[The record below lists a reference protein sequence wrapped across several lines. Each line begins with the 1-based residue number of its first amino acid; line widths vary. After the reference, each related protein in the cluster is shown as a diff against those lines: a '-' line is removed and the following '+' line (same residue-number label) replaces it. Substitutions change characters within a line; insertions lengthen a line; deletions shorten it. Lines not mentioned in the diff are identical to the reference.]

1 MIGSMGNF
9 NKEKGDLMMPS
20 IDESIRKIDNV
31 ICRHLDEI
39 ENNSR
44 GAISQ
49 DILEQLTKFV
59 NHVMLKFYANGKE
72 IAITAD
78 NIAKAKEFSQINS
91 NLYTLYKFH
100 NYLEVVTTQY
110 TLDEDGSERLMLK
123 YYQYLLEAKN
133 LLKYYY
139 GIDVLHNIDKF
150 PLHLDDALQQY
161 YKKISDKIEL
171 YPAVLHSD
179 SKDKYYIQ
187 KIKPLFVN
195 RKIYYEITFTPI
207 DDRKNKSKSNRVI
220 AFTKLPIKSNYASKF
235 HLIHETIDILGKK
248 MPIIII
254 DGWEVSIR
262 DCEFQNFISLIEG
275 DKKRVTYPEQR
286 LICEFLTKTKY
297 TLTALMDFP
306 DKAYDRITLEWK
318 SNLKTVVFIP
328 VLDHCRDIIQNCR
341 NGQNILRYL
350 LYNMNN
356 VIIKNQYS
364 PGYYSHY
371 YEEFKN
377 AGNSKLSYLY
387 LSNGC
392 RQFDILPFNRSPIG
406 HNPKLGT
413 IFECIPS
420 KDKRPELFARF
431 IRNNTEGKGQLFTAT
446 DKLRAF
452 PDYQTLI
459 DTYNNSLWHGHRP
472 ASDLMLE
479 HNQVF
484 INDYKLDT
492 CKVIEKLQE
501 LAESGID
508 NYKDDVELWLIF
520 NDYEIDS
527 NEKKDIISRIFSESK
542 VGIIYGSAGVGK
554 STLINHVSH
563 YLNGESKLYLTQ
575 TNPAKENLMRKI
587 DASNTTFATI
597 ENFKQKGSP
606 FTKYKLLVIDE
617 CSTVSNKDMVEVLEK
632 VNFEMLLLVGDTY
645 QIDAIKFGNWFSV
658 LKSFLP
664 SSAVFELT
672 QPHRTKDERL
682 LELWDK
688 VRNMEDTA
696 KEVIERESYSLKV
709 DESLLS
715 SLNPGEAIL
724 CLNYDGLYGINNIN
738 RFLQE
743 NNPNPAITWDV
754 QQYKVGDPILFVNS
768 DRFRPVIYNNMKGI
782 IRGVKII
789 DKDTIEERIQFDVEI
804 PKLIFQHD
812 ISRIDLELL
821 YNDEIEEKSV
831 VRFCVH
837 KLKNADEDGESSIT
851 VVPFQVAY
859 AVSIHK
865 AQGLEYDSVKIVIT
879 DEVEELVTHNIF
891 YTAITRARNKLK
903 IYWTPEVE
911 EKVINR
917 IRPRDVSKDVEL
929 LKNYIADN
937 KYSYSFD
944 SSLNTRRSENAYQL

>member
-1 MIGSMGNF
+1 
-9 NKEKGDLMMPS
+9 MPS
-20 IDESIRKIDNV
+20 IDESIKKIDSV

-59 NHVMLKFYANGKE
+59 NHIMLKFYANGRE
-72 IAITAD
+72 IPITTE
-78 NIAKAKEFSQINS
+78 NIAKATEFAQVNS
-91 NLYTLYKFH
+91 ELYTLYKFH

-133 LLKYYY
+133 LIWHYY
-139 GIDVLHNIDKF
+139 GIEVLHNIDKF
-150 PLHLDDALQQY
+150 PLHLDDTLQEY
-161 YKKISDKIEL
+161 YKKISEKIERH
-171 YPAVLHSD
+171 PAEFHTD

-235 HLIHETIDILGKK
+235 HLVHETIEILGKT

-262 DCEFQNFISLIEG
+262 DCEFQNFILLIKGE
-275 DKKRVTYPEQR
+275 KKRVPYQEQR
-286 LICEFLTKTKY
+286 LICEFLTRTKY
-297 TLTALMDFP
+297 TLTTLMDFP
-306 DKAYDRITLEWK
+306 DRAYDKITLEWK
-318 SNLKTVVFIP
+318 NSLKSTVFIP
-328 VLDHCRDIIQNCR
+328 ILDYCRDLIRKGR
-341 NGQNILRYL
+341 NGQNVLRYL

-356 VIIKNQYS
+356 VIIKSQYS
-364 PGYYSHY
+364 SGYYSKY
-371 YEEFKN
+371 YEKWIN
-377 AGNSKLSYLY
+377 AGNNYLSGLY

-392 RQFDILPFNRSPIG
+392 RQFDTLPFNRSPIG
-406 HNPKLGT
+406 HNPKLGAL
-413 IFECIPS
+413 FDCIPC
-420 KDKRPELFARF
+420 KGKRPELFARF
-431 IRNNTEGKGQLFTAT
+431 IRNNTEGKGHLFT
-446 DKLRAF
+446 DIDELNNF
-452 PDYQTLI
+452 PDYHRLI
-459 DTYNNSLWHGHRP
+459 ESYNNSLWSGHRP

-492 CKVIEKLQE
+492 CKIIKKLQE
-501 LAESGID
+501 LAKSGVEDYSGDVEHWLIFD
-508 NYKDDVELWLIF
+508 NYK
-520 NDYEIDS
+520 IDCE
-527 NEKKDIISRIFSESK
+527 EKKAIITRIFSKSQ
-542 VGIIYGSAGVGK
+542 VGVIYGSAGVGK

-563 YLNGESKLYLTQ
+563 FLNEEDKLYLTQ

-587 DASNTTFATI
+587 DAENTTFSTI
-597 ENFKQKGSP
+597 ESFKHQGSP
-606 FTKYKLLVIDE
+606 FAKYKLLVIDE
-617 CSTVSNKDMVEVLEK
+617 CSTVSNKDMVEVLQIA
-632 VNFEMLLLVGDTY
+632 NFEMLLLVGDPY
-645 QIDAIKFGNWFSV
+645 QIDAIQFGNWFSV

-664 SSAVFELT
+664 ASAVFELT
-672 QPHRTKDERL
+672 HPHRTKDEQL

-709 DESLLS
+709 DETLLS
-715 SLNPGEAIL
+715 PLEPGEAIL

-743 NNPNPAITWDV
+743 INPNPAVQWDI
-754 QQYKVGDPILFVNS
+754 QQYKIGDPILFLDS
-768 DRFRPVIYNNMKGI
+768 DRFRPVIHNNMKGI
-782 IRGVKII
+782 IQGVEII
-789 DKDTIEERIQFDVEI
+789 DAGTTEERIQFDVEI
-804 PKLIFQHD
+804 PKLVFEHD
-812 ISRIDLELL
+812 VLDLELQL
-821 YNDEIEEKSV
+821 LENSEEEKKSLI
-831 VRFCVH
+831 RFYVH
-837 KLKNADEDGESSIT
+837 KLKSADEDGEDSRT

-891 YTAITRARNKLK
+891 YTAITRARKKLR

-911 EKVINR
+911 EKVIKR
-917 IRPRDVSKDVEL
+917 IKPRDISKDVEI
-929 LKNYIADN
+929 LKTYLI
-937 KYSYSFD
+937 
-944 SSLNTRRSENAYQL
+944 

>member
-1 MIGSMGNF
+1 
-9 NKEKGDLMMPS
+9 MPS
-20 IDESIRKIDNV
+20 IDESIKKIDSV

-49 DILEQLTKFV
+49 DILEQLTKFI
-59 NHVMLKFYANGKE
+59 NHIMLKFYANGRE
-72 IAITAD
+72 IPITTE
-78 NIAKAKEFSQINS
+78 NIAKSTEFAQVNS
-91 NLYTLYKFH
+91 ELYTLYKFH

-133 LLKYYY
+133 LIRHYY
-139 GIDVLHNIDKF
+139 GIEVLRNIDKF
-150 PLHLDDALQQY
+150 PLHLDDTLQEY
-161 YKKISDKIEL
+161 YKKISEKIERH
-171 YPAVLHSD
+171 PAEFHTD

-235 HLIHETIDILGKK
+235 HLVHETIEILGKT

-262 DCEFQNFISLIEG
+262 DCEFQNFILLIKGE
-275 DKKRVTYPEQR
+275 KKRVPYPEQR
-286 LICEFLTKTKY
+286 LICEFLTRTKY
-297 TLTALMDFP
+297 TLTDLMDFP
-306 DKAYDRITLEWK
+306 DRAYDKITLEWK
-318 SNLKTVVFIP
+318 NSLKSTVFISI
-328 VLDHCRDIIQNCR
+328 LYYCRDLIRKGR
-341 NGQNILRYL
+341 NGQNVLRYL
-350 LYNMNN
+350 FYNMNN
-356 VIIKNQYS
+356 VIIKSQYS
-364 PGYYSHY
+364 SGYYSKY
-371 YEEFKN
+371 YEKWIN
-377 AGNSKLSYLY
+377 AGNNYLSGLY

-392 RQFDILPFNRSPIG
+392 RQFDTLPFNRSPIG
-406 HNPKLGT
+406 HNPKLGAL
-413 IFECIPS
+413 FDCIPC
-420 KDKRPELFARF
+420 KGKRPELFARF
-431 IRNNTEGKGQLFTAT
+431 IRNNTEGKGHLFT
-446 DKLRAF
+446 DIDELNNF
-452 PDYQTLI
+452 PDYQRLI
-459 DTYNNSLWHGHRP
+459 ESYNNSLWSGHRP

-492 CKVIEKLQE
+492 CKIIKKLQE
-501 LAESGID
+501 LAKSGVEDYSGDVEHWLIFD
-508 NYKDDVELWLIF
+508 NYK
-520 NDYEIDS
+520 IDCE
-527 NEKKDIISRIFSESK
+527 EKKAIITRIFSKSQ
-542 VGIIYGSAGVGK
+542 VGVIYGSAGVGK

-563 YLNGESKLYLTQ
+563 FLNEEDKLFLTQ

-587 DASNTTFATI
+587 DAENTTFSTI
-597 ENFKQKGSP
+597 ERFKHQGSP

-617 CSTVSNKDMVEVLEK
+617 CSTVSNKDMVEVLQIA
-632 VNFEMLLLVGDTY
+632 NFEMLLLVGDPY
-645 QIDAIKFGNWFSV
+645 QIDAIQFGNWFSV

-664 SSAVFELT
+664 ACAVFELT
-672 QPHRTKDERL
+672 HPHRTKDKRL

-709 DESLLS
+709 DETLLS
-715 SLNPGEAIL
+715 PLEPGEAIL

-743 NNPNPAITWDV
+743 INHNPAVQWDI
-754 QQYKVGDPILFVNS
+754 QQYKNGDPILFLDS
-768 DRFRPVIYNNMKGI
+768 DRFRPVIHNNMKGI
-782 IRGVKII
+782 IQGVKII
-789 DKDTIEERIQFDVEI
+789 DAGTTEERIQFDVEI
-804 PKLIFQHD
+804 PKLVFEHD
-812 ISRIDLELL
+812 ILDLELEL
-821 YNDEIEEKSV
+821 LENSEEEKKSLI
-831 VRFCVH
+831 RFYVH
-837 KLKNADEDGESSIT
+837 KLKSADEDGEDSRT

-891 YTAITRARNKLK
+891 YTAITRARKKLR

-911 EKVINR
+911 EKVFKR
-917 IRPRDVSKDVEL
+917 IKPRDISKDVEI
-929 LKNYIADN
+929 LKTYLI
-937 KYSYSFD
+937 
-944 SSLNTRRSENAYQL
+944 

>member
-1 MIGSMGNF
+1 
-9 NKEKGDLMMPS
+9 MPS
-20 IDESIRKIDNV
+20 IDESIKKIDSV

-49 DILEQLTKFV
+49 DILEQLTKFI
-59 NHVMLKFYANGKE
+59 NHIMLKFYANGRE
-72 IAITAD
+72 IPITTE
-78 NIAKAKEFSQINS
+78 NIAKSTEFAQVNS
-91 NLYTLYKFH
+91 ELYTLYKFH

-133 LLKYYY
+133 LIRHYY
-139 GIDVLHNIDKF
+139 GIEVLHNIDKF
-150 PLHLDDALQQY
+150 PLHLDDTLQEY
-161 YKKISDKIEL
+161 YKKISEKIERH
-171 YPAVLHSD
+171 PAEFHTD

-235 HLIHETIDILGKK
+235 HLVHETIEILGKT

-262 DCEFQNFISLIEG
+262 DCEFQNFILLIKGE
-275 DKKRVTYPEQR
+275 KKRVPYPEQR
-286 LICEFLTKTKY
+286 LICEFLTRTKY
-297 TLTALMDFP
+297 TLTDLMDFP
-306 DKAYDRITLEWK
+306 DRAYDKITLEWK
-318 SNLKTVVFIP
+318 NSLKSTVFISI
-328 VLDHCRDIIQNCR
+328 LYYCRDLIRKGR
-341 NGQNILRYL
+341 NGQNVLRYL
-350 LYNMNN
+350 FYNMNN
-356 VIIKNQYS
+356 VIIKSQYS
-364 PGYYSHY
+364 SGYYSKY
-371 YEEFKN
+371 YEKWIN
-377 AGNSKLSYLY
+377 AGNNYLSGLY

-392 RQFDILPFNRSPIG
+392 RQFDTLPFNRYPIG
-406 HNPKLGT
+406 HNPKLGAL
-413 IFECIPS
+413 FDCIPC
-420 KDKRPELFARF
+420 KGKRPELFARF
-431 IRNNTEGKGQLFTAT
+431 IRNNTEGKGHLFT
-446 DKLRAF
+446 DIDELNNF
-452 PDYQTLI
+452 PDYQRLI
-459 DTYNNSLWHGHRP
+459 ESYNNSLWSGHRP

-492 CKVIEKLQE
+492 CKIIKKLQE
-501 LAESGID
+501 LAKSGVEDYSGDVEHWLIFD
-508 NYKDDVELWLIF
+508 NYK
-520 NDYEIDS
+520 IDCE
-527 NEKKDIISRIFSESK
+527 EKKAIITRIFSKSQ
-542 VGIIYGSAGVGK
+542 VGVIYGSAGVGK

-563 YLNGESKLYLTQ
+563 FLNEEDKLFLTQ

-587 DASNTTFATI
+587 DAENTTFSTI
-597 ENFKQKGSP
+597 ERFKHQGSP

-617 CSTVSNKDMVEVLEK
+617 CSTVSNKDMVEVLQIA
-632 VNFEMLLLVGDTY
+632 NFEMLLLVGDPY
-645 QIDAIKFGNWFSV
+645 QIDAIQFGNWFSV

-664 SSAVFELT
+664 ACAVFELT
-672 QPHRTKDERL
+672 HPHRTKDKRL

-709 DESLLS
+709 DETLLS
-715 SLNPGEAIL
+715 PLEPGEAIL

-743 NNPNPAITWDV
+743 INHNPAVQWDI
-754 QQYKVGDPILFVNS
+754 QQYKNGDPILFLDS
-768 DRFRPVIYNNMKGI
+768 DRFRPVIHNNMKGI
-782 IRGVKII
+782 IQGVKII
-789 DKDTIEERIQFDVEI
+789 DAGTTEERIQFDVEI
-804 PKLIFQHD
+804 PKLVFEHD
-812 ISRIDLELL
+812 ILDLELEL
-821 YNDEIEEKSV
+821 LENSEEEKKSLI
-831 VRFCVH
+831 RFYVH
-837 KLKNADEDGESSIT
+837 KLKSADEDGEDSRT

-891 YTAITRARNKLK
+891 YTAITRARKKLR

-911 EKVINR
+911 EKVIKR
-917 IRPRDVSKDVEL
+917 IKPRDISKDVEI
-929 LKNYIADN
+929 LKTYLI
-937 KYSYSFD
+937 
-944 SSLNTRRSENAYQL
+944 

>member
-1 MIGSMGNF
+1 M
-9 NKEKGDLMMPS
+9 LMPT
-20 IDESIRKIDNV
+20 IEESIKKIDSV
-31 ICRHLDEI
+31 ICKHLDEI

-59 NHVMLKFYANGKE
+59 NHIMLKFYANGQE
-72 IAITAD
+72 IPITAE
-78 NIAKAKEFSQINS
+78 NIVKATEFAQVNS
-91 NLYTLYKFH
+91 DLYTLYKFH

-133 LLKYYY
+133 LIRHYY
-139 GIDVLHNIDKF
+139 GIEVLHNIDKF
-150 PLHLDDALQQY
+150 PLHLDDTLQEY
-161 YKKISDKIEL
+161 YKKISEKIERH
-171 YPAVLHSD
+171 PVVLHSD
-179 SKDKYYIQ
+179 SKEKYYIQ

-207 DDRKNKSKSNRVI
+207 EDRKNKSKSNRVI
-220 AFTKLPIKSNYASKF
+220 AFSKLPIKSNYASKF
-235 HLIHETIDILGKK
+235 HLIYETIEILGKT

-262 DCEFQNFISLIEG
+262 DCEFQNFISIIKGE
-275 DKKRVTYPEQR
+275 KKRVPYPEQR

-297 TLTALMDFP
+297 TLTALMDFL

-318 SNLKTVVFIP
+318 NNLKSTVFIP
-328 VLDHCRDIIQNCR
+328 ILDHCRDLIRNGR
-341 NGQNILRYL
+341 NGQNVLRYL
-350 LYNMNN
+350 LHNMNN
-356 VIIKNQYS
+356 VIIKSQYS
-364 PGYYSHY
+364 SGYYSKY
-371 YEEFKN
+371 YEEWIN
-377 AGNSKLSYLY
+377 AGNNNLSGLY

-392 RQFDILPFNRSPIG
+392 KQFDSLPFNRSPVG
-406 HNPKLGT
+406 HNPKLGAV
-413 IFECIPS
+413 FDCIPC

-431 IRNNTEGKGQLFTAT
+431 IRNNTEGKGQLFTGI
-446 DKLRAF
+446 DELSNF
-452 PDYQTLI
+452 PDYQRLI
-459 DTYNNSLWHGHRP
+459 EKYNDSLWPGHRP

-501 LAESGID
+501 LAESGIE
-508 NYKDDVELWLIF
+508 NYSDDVEFWLLF
-520 NDYEIDS
+520 DDYEIDCD
-527 NEKKDIISRIFSESK
+527 EKKAIITRIFSESK
-542 VGIIYGSAGVGK
+542 VGVIYGSAGVGK

-563 YLNGESKLYLTQ
+563 YLNDADKLYLTQ

-587 DASNTTFATI
+587 DAENTTFSTI
-597 ENFKQKGSP
+597 ESFKHQGSP
-606 FTKYKLLVIDE
+606 FAKYKLLVIDE
-617 CSTVSNKDMVEVLEK
+617 CSTVSNKDMVEVLQK
-632 VNFEMLLLVGDTY
+632 ANFEMLLLVGDTY
-645 QIDAIKFGNWFSV
+645 QIDAIQFGNWFSV

-664 SSAVFELT
+664 ESAVFELT

-688 VRNMEDTA
+688 VRQMDDTA

-709 DESLLS
+709 DETLLS
-715 SLNPGEAIL
+715 SLEPSEAIL
-724 CLNYDGLYGINNIN
+724 CINYDGLYGINNIN

-743 NNPNPAITWDV
+743 SNSNPAITWDI
-754 QQYKVGDPILFVNS
+754 QQYKVGDPILFLDS
-768 DRFRPVIYNNMKGI
+768 DRFRPIIHNNMKGI
-782 IRGVKII
+782 IQGVEII
-789 DKDTIEERIQFDVEI
+789 DEGTMEERIQFDVEI
-804 PKLIFQHD
+804 PKLVFERDIHD
-812 ISRIDLELL
+812 LDLELL
-821 YNDEIEEKSV
+821 ENNEKEDKSL
-831 VRFCVH
+831 VRFYVH
-837 KLKNADEDGESSIT
+837 KLKSADEEGEDSRT

-891 YTAITRARNKLK
+891 YTAITRARKKLK

-917 IRPRDVSKDVEL
+917 IKPRDISKDVEL
-929 LKNYIADN
+929 LKNYLTD
-937 KYSYSFD
+937 KQQDD
-944 SSLNTRRSENAYQL
+944 SLDFLL

>member
-1 MIGSMGNF
+1 M
-9 NKEKGDLMMPS
+9 LMPS
-20 IDESIRKIDNV
+20 IDESIKKIDSV

-59 NHVMLKFYANGKE
+59 NHIMLKFYANGRE
-72 IAITAD
+72 IPITTE
-78 NIAKAKEFSQINS
+78 NIAKATEFAQVNS
-91 NLYTLYKFH
+91 ELYTLYIFH

-133 LLKYYY
+133 LIWHYY
-139 GIDVLHNIDKF
+139 GIEVLHNIDKF
-150 PLHLDDALQQY
+150 PLHLDDTLQEY
-161 YKKISDKIEL
+161 YKKISEKIERH
-171 YPAVLHSD
+171 PAEFHTD

-235 HLIHETIDILGKK
+235 HLVHETIEILGKT

-262 DCEFQNFISLIEG
+262 DCEFQNFIKLINGE
-275 DKKRVTYPEQR
+275 KKRVPYPEQR
-286 LICEFLTKTKY
+286 LICEFLTRTKY

-306 DKAYDRITLEWK
+306 DRAYDKITLEWK
-318 SNLKTVVFIP
+318 NSLKSTVFIP
-328 VLDHCRDIIQNCR
+328 ILDYCRELIR
-341 NGQNILRYL
+341 NGRNGKNVLRYL

-356 VIIKNQYS
+356 VIIKDQYS
-364 PGYYSHY
+364 DGYYSKY
-371 YEEFKN
+371 YEKWVHV
-377 AGNSKLSYLY
+377 GNNYLSGLY

-392 RQFDILPFNRSPIG
+392 RQFDSLPFNRSPIG
-406 HNPKLGT
+406 HNPKLGAV
-413 IFECIPS
+413 FDCIPC

-431 IRNNTEGKGQLFTAT
+431 IRNNTEGKGQLFT
-446 DKLRAF
+446 DIDELGNF
-452 PDYQTLI
+452 PDYPKLI
-459 DTYNNSLWHGHRP
+459 EKYNDSLYSGHRP
-472 ASDLMLE
+472 ESDLMLE

-484 INDYKLDT
+484 INSYKLDT
-492 CKVIEKLQE
+492 CKVIKKLQE
-501 LAESGID
+501 LAESGIE
-508 NYKDDVELWLIF
+508 NYSDDVNSWLISY
-520 NDYEIDS
+520 DYEIDCE
-527 NEKKDIISRIFSESK
+527 EKKGIITRIFSESK
-542 VGIIYGSAGVGK
+542 VGVIYGSAGVGK

-563 YLNGESKLYLTQ
+563 YLNDADKLYLTQ
-575 TNPAKENLMRKI
+575 TNPAKENLMRKV
-587 DASNTTFATI
+587 DAENAFFSTI
-597 ENFKQKGSP
+597 ESFMHQDSS
-606 FTKYKLLVIDE
+606 FAKYKLLVIDE
-617 CSTVSNKDMVEVLEK
+617 CSTVSNKDMVEVLQK
-632 VNFEMLLLVGDTY
+632 ANFEMLLLVGDTY
-645 QIDAIKFGNWFSV
+645 QIDAIQFGNWFSV

-664 SSAVFELT
+664 ASAVFELT

-688 VRNMEDTA
+688 VRHMEDTA

-709 DESLLS
+709 DETLLS
-715 SLNPGEAIL
+715 SLEPGEAIL

-743 NNPNPAITWDV
+743 SNPNPAITWDI
-754 QQYKVGDPILFVNS
+754 QQYKVGDPILFLDS
-768 DRFRPVIYNNMKGI
+768 DRFRPIIHNNMKGI
-782 IRGVKII
+782 IQGVEII
-789 DKDTIEERIQFDVEI
+789 DEGTTEERIQFDIEI
-804 PKLIFQHD
+804 PKLIFERD
-812 ISRIDLELL
+812 VLNLDLKLL
-821 YNDEIEEKSV
+821 KNSEKEEKSLI
-831 VRFCVH
+831 RFYVH
-837 KLKNADEDGESSIT
+837 KLKSADEDGEDPRT
-851 VVPFQVAY
+851 VVPFQIAY

-891 YTAITRARNKLK
+891 YTAITRAREKLR

-911 EKVINR
+911 EKVIRR
-917 IRPRDVSKDVEL
+917 IKSRDISKDVEI
-929 LKNYIADN
+929 LKTY
-937 KYSYSFD
+937 
-944 SSLNTRRSENAYQL
+944 LV

>member
-1 MIGSMGNF
+1 M
-9 NKEKGDLMMPS
+9 LMPS
-20 IDESIRKIDNV
+20 IDESIKKIDSV

-59 NHVMLKFYANGKE
+59 NHIMLKFYANGRE
-72 IAITAD
+72 IPITTE
-78 NIAKAKEFSQINS
+78 NIAKATEFAQVKSE
-91 NLYTLYKFH
+91 LYTLYKFH

-133 LLKYYY
+133 LIWHYY
-139 GIDVLHNIDKF
+139 GIEVLHNIDKF
-150 PLHLDDALQQY
+150 PLHLDDTLQEY
-161 YKKISDKIEL
+161 YKKISKKIERH
-171 YPAVLHSD
+171 PAEFHTD

-235 HLIHETIDILGKK
+235 HLVQETIEILGKT

-262 DCEFQNFISLIEG
+262 DCEFQNFIKLIKGE
-275 DKKRVTYPEQR
+275 KKRVPYPEQR
-286 LICEFLTKTKY
+286 LICEFLTRTKY

-306 DKAYDRITLEWK
+306 DRAYDKITLEWK
-318 SNLKTVVFIP
+318 NSLKSTVFIP
-328 VLDHCRDIIQNCR
+328 ILDYCRELIR
-341 NGQNILRYL
+341 NGRNGKNVLRYL

-356 VIIKNQYS
+356 VIIKDQYS
-364 PGYYSHY
+364 DGYYSKY
-371 YEEFKN
+371 YEKWVHV
-377 AGNSKLSYLY
+377 GNNYLSGLY

-392 RQFDILPFNRSPIG
+392 RQFDSLPFNRSPIG
-406 HNPKLGT
+406 HNPKLGAV
-413 IFECIPS
+413 FDCIPC

-431 IRNNTEGKGQLFTAT
+431 IRNNTEGKGQLFT
-446 DKLRAF
+446 DIDELGNF
-452 PDYQTLI
+452 PDYPKLI
-459 DTYNNSLWHGHRP
+459 EKYNDSLYSGHRP
-472 ASDLMLE
+472 ESDLMLE

-484 INDYKLDT
+484 INSYKLDT
-492 CKVIEKLQE
+492 CKVIKKLQE
-501 LAESGID
+501 LAESGIE
-508 NYKDDVELWLIF
+508 NYSDDVNSWLISD
-520 NDYEIDS
+520 DYEIDCE
-527 NEKKDIISRIFSESK
+527 EKKGIITRIFSESK
-542 VGIIYGSAGVGK
+542 VGVIYGSAGVGK

-563 YLNGESKLYLTQ
+563 YLNDADKLYLTQ
-575 TNPAKENLMRKI
+575 TNPAKENLMRKV
-587 DASNTTFATI
+587 DAENTFFSTI
-597 ENFKQKGSP
+597 ESFMHQDSS
-606 FTKYKLLVIDE
+606 FAKYKLLVIDE
-617 CSTVSNKDMVEVLEK
+617 CSTVSNKDMVEVLQK
-632 VNFEMLLLVGDTY
+632 ANFEMLLLVGDTY
-645 QIDAIKFGNWFSV
+645 QIDAIQFGNWFSV

-664 SSAVFELT
+664 ASAVFELI

-688 VRNMEDTA
+688 VRHMEDTA

-709 DESLLS
+709 DETLLS
-715 SLNPGEAIL
+715 QLKPGEAIL

-743 NNPNPAITWDV
+743 SNPNPAITWDI
-754 QQYKVGDPILFVNS
+754 QQYKVGDPILFLDS
-768 DRFRPVIYNNMKGI
+768 DRFRPIIHNNMKGI
-782 IRGVKII
+782 IQGVEII
-789 DKDTIEERIQFDVEI
+789 DEGTTEERIQFDIEI
-804 PKLIFQHD
+804 PKLIFERD
-812 ISRIDLELL
+812 VLNLDLKLL
-821 YNDEIEEKSV
+821 KNSEKEEKSLI
-831 VRFCVH
+831 RFYVH
-837 KLKNADEDGESSIT
+837 KLKSADEDGEDSRT
-851 VVPFQVAY
+851 VVPFQIAY

-891 YTAITRARNKLK
+891 YTAITRAREKLR

-911 EKVINR
+911 EKVIRR
-917 IRPRDVSKDVEL
+917 IKPRDISKDVEI
-929 LKNYIADN
+929 LKTY
-937 KYSYSFD
+937 
-944 SSLNTRRSENAYQL
+944 LV

>member
-1 MIGSMGNF
+1 
-9 NKEKGDLMMPS
+9 MPS
-20 IDESIRKIDNV
+20 IDESIKKIDSV

-59 NHVMLKFYANGKE
+59 NHIMLKFYANGRE
-72 IAITAD
+72 IPITTE
-78 NIAKAKEFSQINS
+78 NIAKATEFAQVNS
-91 NLYTLYKFH
+91 ELYTLYIFH

-133 LLKYYY
+133 LIWHYY
-139 GIDVLHNIDKF
+139 GIEVLHNIDKF
-150 PLHLDDALQQY
+150 PLHLDDTLQEY
-161 YKKISDKIEL
+161 YKKISEKIERH
-171 YPAVLHSD
+171 PAEFHTD

-235 HLIHETIDILGKK
+235 HLVHETIEILGKT

-262 DCEFQNFISLIEG
+262 DCEFQNFIKLINGE
-275 DKKRVTYPEQR
+275 KKRVPYPEQR
-286 LICEFLTKTKY
+286 LICEFLTRTKY

-306 DKAYDRITLEWK
+306 DRAYDKITLEWK
-318 SNLKTVVFIP
+318 NSLKSTVFIP
-328 VLDHCRDIIQNCR
+328 ILDYCRELIR
-341 NGQNILRYL
+341 NGRNGKNVLRYL

-356 VIIKNQYS
+356 VIIKDQYS
-364 PGYYSHY
+364 DGYYSKY
-371 YEEFKN
+371 YEKWVHV
-377 AGNSKLSYLY
+377 GNNYLSGLY

-392 RQFDILPFNRSPIG
+392 RQFDSLPFNRSPIG
-406 HNPKLGT
+406 HNPKLGAV
-413 IFECIPS
+413 FDCIPC

-431 IRNNTEGKGQLFTAT
+431 IRNNTEGKGQLFT
-446 DKLRAF
+446 DIDELGNF
-452 PDYQTLI
+452 PDYPKLI
-459 DTYNNSLWHGHRP
+459 EKYNDSLYSGHRP
-472 ASDLMLE
+472 ESDLMLE

-484 INDYKLDT
+484 INSYKLDT
-492 CKVIEKLQE
+492 CKVIKKLQE
-501 LAESGID
+501 LAESGIE
-508 NYKDDVELWLIF
+508 NYSDDVNSWLISD
-520 NDYEIDS
+520 DYEIDCE
-527 NEKKDIISRIFSESK
+527 EKKGIITRIFSESK
-542 VGIIYGSAGVGK
+542 VGVIYGSAGVGK

-563 YLNGESKLYLTQ
+563 YLNDADKLYLTQ

-587 DASNTTFATI
+587 DAENAFFSTI
-597 ENFKQKGSP
+597 ESFMHQDSS
-606 FTKYKLLVIDE
+606 FAKYKLLVIDE
-617 CSTVSNKDMVEVLEK
+617 CSTVSNKDMVEVFQK
-632 VNFEMLLLVGDTY
+632 ANFEMLLLVGDAY
-645 QIDAIKFGNWFSV
+645 QIDAIQFGNWFSV

-664 SSAVFELT
+664 ASAVFELT
-672 QPHRTKDERL
+672 QPHRTKDKRL

-688 VRNMEDTA
+688 VRHMEDTA

-709 DESLLS
+709 DETLLS
-715 SLNPGEAIL
+715 SLEPSEAIL

-743 NNPNPAITWDV
+743 SNPNPAITWDI
-754 QQYKVGDPILFVNS
+754 QQYKVGDPILFLDS
-768 DRFRPVIYNNMKGI
+768 DRFRPIIHNNMKGI
-782 IRGVKII
+782 IQGVEII
-789 DKDTIEERIQFDVEI
+789 DEGTTEERIQFDIEI
-804 PKLIFQHD
+804 PKLIFERD
-812 ISRIDLELL
+812 VLNLELKL
-821 YNDEIEEKSV
+821 LKNSEKEEKSLI
-831 VRFCVH
+831 RFYVH
-837 KLKNADEDGESSIT
+837 KLKSADEDGEDSRT
-851 VVPFQVAY
+851 VVPFQIAY

-891 YTAITRARNKLK
+891 YTAITRAREKLR

-911 EKVINR
+911 EKVIRR
-917 IRPRDVSKDVEL
+917 IKPRDISKDVEI
-929 LKNYIADN
+929 LKTY
-937 KYSYSFD
+937 
-944 SSLNTRRSENAYQL
+944 LV

>member
-1 MIGSMGNF
+1 
-9 NKEKGDLMMPS
+9 MPT
-20 IDESIRKIDNV
+20 IDESIKRIDSV

-49 DILEQLTKFV
+49 DILEQLIKFV
-59 NHVMLKFYANGKE
+59 NHIMLKFYANGKE
-72 IAITAD
+72 VPITAE
-78 NIAKAKEFSQINS
+78 NIAKATEFAQINS
-91 NLYTLYKFH
+91 DLYTLYKFH

-133 LLKYYY
+133 LIKHYY
-139 GIDVLHNIDKF
+139 GIDILHNIDKF
-150 PLHLDDALQQY
+150 PLHLDDTLQEY
-161 YKKISDKIEL
+161 YKKISDKIERH
-171 YPAVLHSD
+171 PAVLHTD

-187 KIKPLFVN
+187 KNKPLFVN

-235 HLIHETIDILGKK
+235 HLIHETIDILGKT

-262 DCEFQNFISLIEG
+262 DCEFQNFISLIKGE
-275 DKKRVTYPEQR
+275 KKRVPYPEQR

-306 DKAYDRITLEWK
+306 NKAYDRITLDWK
-318 SNLKTVVFIP
+318 NKLKSTVFIP
-328 VLDHCRDIIQNCR
+328 ILDYCRDLIRNGR
-341 NGQNILRYL
+341 NGQNVLRYL

-356 VIIKNQYS
+356 VIIKSQYS
-364 PGYYSHY
+364 SGYYSKY
-371 YEEFKN
+371 YEKWIN
-377 AGNSKLSYLY
+377 AGNSNLSGLY

-392 RQFDILPFNRSPIG
+392 KQFDSLPFNRSPVG
-406 HNPKLGT
+406 HNPKLGA
-413 IFECIPS
+413 IFDCIPC
-420 KDKRPELFARF
+420 KDKRSELFARF
-431 IRNNTEGKGQLFTAT
+431 IRNNTEGKGQLFA
-446 DKLRAF
+446 DIDELSNF
-452 PDYQTLI
+452 PDYKILI
-459 DTYNNSLWHGHRP
+459 DKYNDSLWPGHRP
-472 ASDLMLE
+472 ESDLMLE

-501 LAESGID
+501 LAESGIE
-508 NYKDDVELWLIF
+508 NYSTNVEFWLLF
-520 NDYEIDS
+520 DDYEIDCD
-527 NEKKDIISRIFSESK
+527 EKKEIITRIFSESK
-542 VGIIYGSAGVGK
+542 VGVIYGSAGVGK

-563 YLNGESKLYLTQ
+563 YLKDEAKLYLTQ

-587 DASNTTFATI
+587 DAENTTFSTI
-597 ENFKQKGSP
+597 ESFKHQGSS

-617 CSTVSNKDMVEVLEK
+617 CSTVSNKDMVEVLQK
-632 VNFEMLLLVGDTY
+632 ANFEMLLLVGDAY
-645 QIDAIKFGNWFSV
+645 QIDAIQFGNWFSV

-664 SSAVFELT
+664 ESAVFELT

-688 VRNMEDTA
+688 VRQMDDTA

-709 DESLLS
+709 DETLLS
-715 SLNPGEAIL
+715 SLEPGEAIL

-743 NNPNPAITWDV
+743 SNPNPAVQWDV
-754 QQYKVGDPILFVNS
+754 QQYKVGNPILFLDS
-768 DRFRPVIYNNMKGI
+768 DRFHSVIHNNMKGLI
-782 IRGVKII
+782 KG
-789 DKDTIEERIQFDVEI
+789 IEILDPGTHDERIQFDVEI
-804 PKLIFQHD
+804 PKAIDESD
-812 ISRIDLELL
+812 IRCIDLQLL
-821 YNDEIEEKSV
+821 ECSEDEDKSV
-831 VRFCVH
+831 VRFYVH
-837 KLKNADEDGESSIT
+837 KLKSADEDGDERSSYTI
-851 VVPFQVAY
+851 VPFQTAY

-891 YTAITRARNKLK
+891 YTAITRAREKLK

-917 IRPRDVSKDVEL
+917 IKPRDISKDVEL
-929 LKNYIADN
+929 LKEYLTDKSN
-937 KYSYSFD
+937 
-944 SSLNTRRSENAYQL
+944 E

>member
-1 MIGSMGNF
+1 M
-9 NKEKGDLMMPS
+9 LMPT
-20 IDESIRKIDNV
+20 IEESIKKIDSV

-59 NHVMLKFYANGKE
+59 NHIMLKFYANGQE
-72 IAITAD
+72 IPITAE
-78 NIAKAKEFSQINS
+78 NIVKATEFAQVNS
-91 NLYTLYKFH
+91 DLYTLYKFH

-133 LLKYYY
+133 LIRHYY
-139 GIDVLHNIDKF
+139 GIEVLHNIDKF
-150 PLHLDDALQQY
+150 PLHLDDTLQEY
-161 YKKISDKIEL
+161 YKKISEKIERH
-171 YPAVLHSD
+171 PVVLHSD
-179 SKDKYYIQ
+179 SKEKYYIQ

-207 DDRKNKSKSNRVI
+207 EDRKNKSKSNRVI
-220 AFTKLPIKSNYASKF
+220 AFSKLPIKSNYASKF
-235 HLIHETIDILGKK
+235 HLIYETIEILGKT

-262 DCEFQNFISLIEG
+262 DCEFQNFISIIKGE
-275 DKKRVTYPEQR
+275 KKRVPYPEQR

-297 TLTALMDFP
+297 TLTALMDFL

-318 SNLKTVVFIP
+318 NNLKSTVFIP
-328 VLDHCRDIIQNCR
+328 ILDHCRDLIRNGR
-341 NGQNILRYL
+341 NGQNVLRYL
-350 LYNMNN
+350 LHNMNN
-356 VIIKNQYS
+356 VIIKSQYS
-364 PGYYSHY
+364 SGYYSKY
-371 YEEFKN
+371 YEEWIN
-377 AGNSKLSYLY
+377 AGNNNLSGLY

-392 RQFDILPFNRSPIG
+392 KQFDSLPFNRSPVG
-406 HNPKLGT
+406 HNPKLGAV
-413 IFECIPS
+413 FDCIPC

-431 IRNNTEGKGQLFTAT
+431 IRNNTEGKGQLFTGI
-446 DKLRAF
+446 DELSNF
-452 PDYQTLI
+452 PDYQRLI
-459 DTYNNSLWHGHRP
+459 EKYNDSLWPGHRP

-501 LAESGID
+501 LAESGIE
-508 NYKDDVELWLIF
+508 NYSDDVEFWLLF
-520 NDYEIDS
+520 DDYEIDCD
-527 NEKKDIISRIFSESK
+527 EKKAIITRIFSESK
-542 VGIIYGSAGVGK
+542 VGVIYGSAGVGK

-563 YLNGESKLYLTQ
+563 YLNDADKLYLTQ

-587 DASNTTFATI
+587 DAENTTFSTI
-597 ENFKQKGSP
+597 ESFKHQGSP
-606 FTKYKLLVIDE
+606 FAKYKLLVIDE
-617 CSTVSNKDMVEVLEK
+617 CSTVSNKDMVEVLQK
-632 VNFEMLLLVGDTY
+632 ANFEMLLLVGDTY
-645 QIDAIKFGNWFSV
+645 QIDAIQFGNWFSV

-664 SSAVFELT
+664 ESAVFELT

-688 VRNMEDTA
+688 VRQMDDTA

-709 DESLLS
+709 DETLLS
-715 SLNPGEAIL
+715 SLEPSEAIL
-724 CLNYDGLYGINNIN
+724 CINYDGLYGINNIN

-743 NNPNPAITWDV
+743 SNSNPAITWDI
-754 QQYKVGDPILFVNS
+754 QQYKVGDPILFLDS
-768 DRFRPVIYNNMKGI
+768 DRFRPIIHNNMKGI
-782 IRGVKII
+782 IQGVEII
-789 DKDTIEERIQFDVEI
+789 DEGTMEERIQFDVEI
-804 PKLIFQHD
+804 PKLVFERDIHD
-812 ISRIDLELL
+812 LDLELL
-821 YNDEIEEKSV
+821 ENNEKEDKSL
-831 VRFCVH
+831 VRFYVH
-837 KLKNADEDGESSIT
+837 KLKSADEEGEDSRT

-891 YTAITRARNKLK
+891 YTAITRARKKLK

-917 IRPRDVSKDVEL
+917 IKPRDISKDVEL
-929 LKNYIADN
+929 LKNYLTD
-937 KYSYSFD
+937 KQQDD
-944 SSLNTRRSENAYQL
+944 SLDFLL

>member
-1 MIGSMGNF
+1 
-9 NKEKGDLMMPS
+9 MPS
-20 IDESIRKIDNV
+20 IDESIKKIDSV

-59 NHVMLKFYANGKE
+59 NHIMLKFYANGRE
-72 IAITAD
+72 IPITTE
-78 NIAKAKEFSQINS
+78 NIAKATEFAQVNS
-91 NLYTLYKFH
+91 ELYTLYIFH

-133 LLKYYY
+133 LIWHYY
-139 GIDVLHNIDKF
+139 GIEVLHNIDKF
-150 PLHLDDALQQY
+150 PLHLDDTLQEY
-161 YKKISDKIEL
+161 YKKISEKIERH
-171 YPAVLHSD
+171 PAEFHTD

-235 HLIHETIDILGKK
+235 HLVHETIEILGKT

-262 DCEFQNFISLIEG
+262 DCEFQNFIKLINGE
-275 DKKRVTYPEQR
+275 KKRVPYPEQR
-286 LICEFLTKTKY
+286 LICEFLTRTKY

-306 DKAYDRITLEWK
+306 DRAYDKITLEWK
-318 SNLKTVVFIP
+318 NSLKSTVFIP
-328 VLDHCRDIIQNCR
+328 ILDYCRELIR
-341 NGQNILRYL
+341 NGRNGKNVLRYL

-356 VIIKNQYS
+356 VIIKDQYS
-364 PGYYSHY
+364 DGYYSKY
-371 YEEFKN
+371 YEKWVHV
-377 AGNSKLSYLY
+377 GNNYLSGLY

-392 RQFDILPFNRSPIG
+392 RQFDSLPFNRSPIG
-406 HNPKLGT
+406 HNPKLGAV
-413 IFECIPS
+413 FDCIPC

-431 IRNNTEGKGQLFTAT
+431 IRNNTEGKGQLFT
-446 DKLRAF
+446 DIDELGNF
-452 PDYQTLI
+452 PDYPKLI
-459 DTYNNSLWHGHRP
+459 EKYNDSLYSGHRP
-472 ASDLMLE
+472 ESDLMLE

-484 INDYKLDT
+484 INSYKLDT
-492 CKVIEKLQE
+492 CKVIKKLQE
-501 LAESGID
+501 LAESGIE
-508 NYKDDVELWLIF
+508 NYSDDVNSWLISD
-520 NDYEIDS
+520 DYEIDCE
-527 NEKKDIISRIFSESK
+527 EKKGIITRIFSESK
-542 VGIIYGSAGVGK
+542 VGVIYGSAGVGK

-563 YLNGESKLYLTQ
+563 YLNDADKLYLTQ
-575 TNPAKENLMRKI
+575 TNPAKENLMRKV
-587 DASNTTFATI
+587 DAENTFFSTI
-597 ENFKQKGSP
+597 ESFMHQDSS
-606 FTKYKLLVIDE
+606 FAKYKLLVIDE
-617 CSTVSNKDMVEVLEK
+617 CSTVSNKDMVEVLQK
-632 VNFEMLLLVGDTY
+632 ANFEMLLLVGDTY
-645 QIDAIKFGNWFSV
+645 QIDAIQFGNWFSV

-664 SSAVFELT
+664 ASAVFELI

-688 VRNMEDTA
+688 VRHMEDTA

-709 DESLLS
+709 DETLLS
-715 SLNPGEAIL
+715 QLKPGEAIL

-743 NNPNPAITWDV
+743 SNPNPAITWDI
-754 QQYKVGDPILFVNS
+754 QQYKVGDPILFLDS
-768 DRFRPVIYNNMKGI
+768 DRFRPIIHNNMKGI
-782 IRGVKII
+782 IQGVEII
-789 DKDTIEERIQFDVEI
+789 DEGTTEERIQFDIEI
-804 PKLIFQHD
+804 PKLIFERD
-812 ISRIDLELL
+812 VLNLDLKLL
-821 YNDEIEEKSV
+821 KNSEKEEKSLI
-831 VRFCVH
+831 RFYVH
-837 KLKNADEDGESSIT
+837 KLKSADEDGEDSRT
-851 VVPFQVAY
+851 VVPFQIAY

-891 YTAITRARNKLK
+891 YTAITRAREKLR

-911 EKVINR
+911 EKVIRR
-917 IRPRDVSKDVEL
+917 IKPRDISKDVEI
-929 LKNYIADN
+929 LKTY
-937 KYSYSFD
+937 
-944 SSLNTRRSENAYQL
+944 LV

>member
-1 MIGSMGNF
+1 
-9 NKEKGDLMMPS
+9 MPT
-20 IDESIRKIDNV
+20 IDESIKKIDSV
-31 ICRHLDEI
+31 ICRHFDEI
-39 ENNSR
+39 ENSSR

-72 IAITAD
+72 IPITAE
-78 NIAKAKEFSQINS
+78 NIAEATEFAQVNS
-91 NLYTLYKFH
+91 DLYTFYKFH

-133 LLKYYY
+133 LLSYYY
-139 GIDVLHNIDKF
+139 GIEVLHNIDKF
-150 PLHLDDALQQY
+150 PLHLDDTLQEY
-161 YKKISDKIEL
+161 YKKISDKIERH
-171 YPAVLHSD
+171 PALLHTD

-235 HLIHETIDILGKK
+235 HLIHETIEILGKT

-262 DCEFQNFISLIEG
+262 DCEFQNFISLIKGE
-275 DKKRVTYPEQR
+275 KKRVPYPEQR

-318 SNLKTVVFIP
+318 NNLKSTVFIP
-328 VLDHCRDIIQNCR
+328 ILDYCR
-341 NGQNILRYL
+341 NLIRNGRSGQNVLRYL

-364 PGYYSHY
+364 SGYYSNY
-371 YEEFKN
+371 YEEWIK
-377 AGNSKLSYLY
+377 AGNSHLSGLY
-387 LSNGC
+387 LANGC
-392 RQFDILPFNRSPIG
+392 KQFDSLPFNRSPVG
-406 HNPKLGT
+406 HNPKLGA
-413 IFECIPS
+413 IFDCIPC
-420 KDKRPELFARF
+420 KDRRPELFARF
-431 IRNNTEGKGQLFTAT
+431 IRNNTEGKGQLFT
-446 DKLRAF
+446 DIDELSNF
-452 PDYQTLI
+452 PDYQILI
-459 DTYNNSLWHGHRP
+459 EKYNDSLWSGHRP

-492 CKVIEKLQE
+492 CWVIKKLQE
-501 LAESGID
+501 LAKSGIE
-508 NYKDDVELWLIF
+508 NYSVDIEFWLQSD
-520 NDYEIDS
+520 DYEIDCD
-527 NEKKDIISRIFSESK
+527 EKKDIITRIFSESK
-542 VGIIYGSAGVGK
+542 VGVIYGSAGVGK

-563 YLNGESKLYLTQ
+563 YLNDADKLYLTQ

-587 DASNTTFATI
+587 DAENTTFSTI
-597 ENFKQKGSP
+597 DSFKHQGSS
-606 FTKYKLLVIDE
+606 FAKYKLLVIDE
-617 CSTVSNKDMVEVLEK
+617 CSTVSNKDMVEVLQK
-632 VNFEMLLLVGDTY
+632 ANFEMLLLVGDTY
-645 QIDAIKFGNWFSV
+645 QIDAIQFGNWFSV

-664 SSAVFELT
+664 ASAVFELT

-688 VRNMEDTA
+688 VRHMEDTA

-709 DESLLS
+709 DETLLS
-715 SLNPGEAIL
+715 SLEPGEAIL

-743 NNPNPAITWDV
+743 SNPNPAITWDI
-754 QQYKVGDPILFVNS
+754 QQYKVGDPILFLDS
-768 DRFRPVIYNNMKGI
+768 DRFRPIIHNNMKGI
-782 IRGVKII
+782 IQGVEII
-789 DKDTIEERIQFDVEI
+789 DEGTTEERIQFDVEI
-804 PKLIFQHD
+804 PKLVFERD
-812 ISRIDLELL
+812 VFDLDLELL
-821 YNDEIEEKSV
+821 ENNEKEEKSLI
-831 VRFCVH
+831 RFWVH
-837 KLKNADEDGESSIT
+837 KLKSADEDGEDSRT
-851 VVPFQVAY
+851 VVPFQIAY

-865 AQGLEYDSVKIVIT
+865 AQGLEYNSVKIVIT

-891 YTAITRARNKLK
+891 YTAITRAREKLR
-903 IYWTPEVE
+903 IYWTPEAE
-911 EKVINR
+911 EKVIRR
-917 IRPRDVSKDVEL
+917 IKPRDISKDVEI
-929 LKNYIADN
+929 LKTY
-937 KYSYSFD
+937 
-944 SSLNTRRSENAYQL
+944 LV

>member
-1 MIGSMGNF
+1 
-9 NKEKGDLMMPS
+9 MPT
-20 IDESIRKIDNV
+20 IDESIKKIDSV

-59 NHVMLKFYANGKE
+59 NHILLKFYANGKE
-72 IAITAD
+72 IPITAE
-78 NIAKAKEFSQINS
+78 NIAKATEYAQINS
-91 NLYTLYKFH
+91 DLYTLYKFH

-133 LLKYYY
+133 LIRHYY

-150 PLHLDDALQQY
+150 PLHLDDTLQEY
-161 YKKISDKIEL
+161 YKKISDKIERQ
-171 YPAVLHSD
+171 PAVLHTD

-195 RKIYYEITFTPI
+195 GKIYYEITFTPI

-235 HLIHETIDILGKK
+235 HLIHETIEILGKT

-262 DCEFQNFISLIEG
+262 DCEFQNFISLIKGE
-275 DKKRVTYPEQR
+275 KKRVPYPEQR

-318 SNLKTVVFIP
+318 NNLKSSVFIP
-328 VLDHCRDIIQNCR
+328 ILDYCRNLIRNGR
-341 NGQNILRYL
+341 NGQNVLRYL

-356 VIIKNQYS
+356 VIIKGQYS
-364 PGYYSHY
+364 SGYYSKY
-371 YEEFKN
+371 YEEWIN
-377 AGNSKLSYLY
+377 AGNNYLSGLY
-387 LSNGC
+387 LANGC
-392 RQFDILPFNRSPIG
+392 RQFDSLPFNRSPIG
-406 HNPKLGT
+406 HNPKLGA
-413 IFECIPS
+413 IFDCIPC

-431 IRNNTEGKGQLFTAT
+431 IRNNTEGKGQLFTAV
-446 DKLRAF
+446 DELSNF
-452 PDYQTLI
+452 PDYIQLI
-459 DTYNNSLWHGHRP
+459 NEYNNSLWPGHRP
-472 ASDLMLE
+472 ASDLMFE

-492 CKVIEKLQE
+492 CKIIEELQK
-501 LAESGID
+501 LAESGIE
-508 NYKDDVELWLIF
+508 NYSDDVDIWLLLD
-520 NDYEIDS
+520 DYEIDCD
-527 NEKKDIISRIFSESK
+527 EKKDIISRIFSESR
-542 VGIIYGSAGVGK
+542 VGVIYGSAGVGK

-563 YLNGESKLYLTQ
+563 YLNDAEKLYLTQ

-587 DASNTTFATI
+587 DAENTNFSTI
-597 ENFKQKGSP
+597 ESFKHQGSP
-606 FTKYKLLVIDE
+606 FAEYKLLVIDE
-617 CSTVSNKDMVEVLEK
+617 CSTVSNKDMCEILQK
-632 VNFEMLLLVGDTY
+632 ANFEMLLLVGDTY
-645 QIDAIKFGNWFSV
+645 QIDAIQFGNWFSV

-664 SSAVFELT
+664 ESSVFELT

-688 VRNMEDTA
+688 VRHMEDTA

-709 DESLLS
+709 DETLLS
-715 SLNPGEAIL
+715 SLEPGEAIL

-743 NNPNPAITWDV
+743 SNPNPAVTWDI
-754 QQYKVGDPILFVNS
+754 QHYKVGDPILFLDS
-768 DRFRPVIYNNMKGI
+768 DRFRPIIYNNMKGI
-782 IRGVKII
+782 LQGVEII
-789 DKDTIEERIQFDVEI
+789 DEGTMEERIQFDVEI
-804 PKLIFQHD
+804 QKTVDERDVSGLN
-812 ISRIDLELL
+812 LELL
-821 YNDEIEEKSV
+821 ECFEEEGKSLI
-831 VRFCVH
+831 RFYVH
-837 KLKNADEDGESSIT
+837 KLKSADEDGEDSST
-851 VVPFQVAY
+851 AVPFQVAY

-891 YTAITRARNKLK
+891 YTAITRAREKLK

-917 IRPRDVSKDVEL
+917 IKPRDISKDVEL
-929 LKNYIADN
+929 LKNYLTD
-937 KYSYSFD
+937 KQHDD
-944 SSLNTRRSENAYQL
+944 SLDFLL